1 MCWLPGSGAHLVS
14 PQPRMVQVTELDD
27 GGGPLFGMGGY
38 LQSDL
43 GSSGRSLKI
52 SAMVF
57 GLCLSAVWLPTLSQA
72 SSADWQE
79 HVRRLVLQEE
89 LAKALL
95 VTEDRLADHPED
107 LEARG
112 WRARLLAWTH
122 RWNESEIEYR
132 TILESAPHD
141 IDILLGLADLLT
153 WQGRSS
159 ESIVFLNRA
168 AVLDPSRNDVQLRRG
183 RAFHTLGRTAEAGAA
198 YSHVLSLEGLFLNG
212 RLAYQPSGRRF
223 KTQPSVSSNLL
234 GSHLRVGPAWHVQ
247 FNLSAILEGT
257 NGLQSRSE
265 LTTIRFDA
273 ADSRPSSLVNLR
285 HGAHPQLS
293 NGMNYAIGF

>member
-1 MCWLPGSGAHLVS
+1 
-14 PQPRMVQVTELDD
+14 
-27 GGGPLFGMGGY
+27 
-38 LQSDL
+38 
-43 GSSGRSLKI
+43 
-52 SAMVF
+52 MVF
-57 GLCLSAVWLPTLSQA
+57 GLYLGGVWLPTSCEA
-72 SSADWQE
+72 SSADWQQ
-79 HVRRLVLQEE
+79 HIRSLVRQEE
-89 LAKALL
+89 LAAALL
-95 VTEDRLADHPED
+95 VAEDRLADHSQD

-168 AVLDPSRNDVQLRRG
+168 AVLDPGRNDVQLRRG

-212 RLAYQPSGRRF
+212 RLAYEPGGTRF
-223 KTQPSVSSNLL
+223 KAQSLLSSNLL
-234 GSHLRVGPAWHVQ
+234 GSHRRVKPAWHVQ
-247 FNLSAILEGT
+247 FDLSAISGAA
-257 NGLQSRSE
+257 NAPQSRSD
-265 LTTIRFDA
+265 LTTDRFNAVDP
-273 ADSRPSSLVNLR
+273 RQTLLVNLR
-285 HGAHPQLS
+285 YGVHPQLS
-293 NGMNYAIGF
+293 